1 MTAPEIQKDIVR
13 AIAIETL
20 NVIIKDLGNAI
31 FSILVDESRDLSGK
45 EQMTVVL
52 RYVDEKGHVIE
63 RFIAIE
69 HVACTTALSL
79 KATID
84 GLFSRHGLSMSR
96 LRGQGYDGASNVQ
109 REFNGLKTLILKEN
123 ECAFYVHC
131 FAHQL
136 QLALVAVAKNHI
148 QIASLLSVVTNVVNV
163 VGASSKR
170 RDILHDKQFVVVSE
184 SLKHGE
190 LSSGQ
195 GLNQETTLKRACD
208 TRWGSHYGT
217 LLRLINMFSYVI
229 EVLEIIVE
237 EGSNS
242 KHRYEAT
249 NLLESMQ
256 SFNFVFSLHLMRT
269 ILGVTNELSQ
279 ALQRKDQDIVNA
291 MTLVK
296 VYKQQFQ
303 MMRDNGWSSLLDQV
317 SYFCER
323 HNIDIPS
330 MNDTFLTRGRPRRK
344 AHEITN
350 LNHYQVELFYV
361 VIDMQLQELN
371 SRFTEVNTELLLCV
385 TCLNPS
391 DSFIAFDKQKLLRL
405 A

>member
-1 MTAPEIQKDIVR
+1 M
-13 AIAIETL
+13 
-20 NVIIKDLGNAI
+20 N
-31 FSILVDESRDLSGK
+31 
-45 EQMTVVL
+45 
-52 RYVDEKGHVIE
+52 EKGHVIE
-63 RFIAIE
+63 RFISIE

-79 KATID
+79 KAAID

-96 LRGQGYDGASNVQ
+96 LHGQGYDGASHMQ
-109 REFNGLKTLILKEN
+109 GEFNGLKTLILKEN

-148 QIASLLSVVTNVVNV
+148 QIASLFNVVTNVVNV

-170 RDILHDKQFVVVSE
+170 YDILHDKQFVVVSE
-184 SLKHGE
+184 SLKHSE

-195 GLNQETTLKRACD
+195 GLNQETTLKHACD
-208 TRWGSHYGT
+208 IHWGSHYGT
-217 LLRLINMFSYVI
+217 LLILINMFSSMI

-237 EGSNS
+237 DGSNS
-242 KHRYEAT
+242 EQRYEAT

-256 SFNFVFSLHLMRT
+256 SFNFVFTLHLMRT
-269 ILGVTNELSQ
+269 ILGITNELSQ
-279 ALQRKDQDIVNA
+279 ALQRKDQDIVNV

-296 VYKQQFQ
+296 VCKQQFQ

-330 MNDTFLTRGRPRRK
+330 MNDTFLTRGRPWRK
-344 AHEITN
+344 AREITN
-350 LNHYQVELFYV
+350 FHHYQVELFYV
-361 VIDMQLQELN
+361 VIDIQLQELN
-371 SRFTEVNTELLLCV
+371 SRFTEVNTELLLV
-385 TCLNPS
+385 
-391 DSFIAFDKQKLLRL
+391 
-405 A
+405 